1 MNGDH
6 KENEEWE
13 RNTLKS
19 KESVKIQKKNPGEW
33 FTGTMEMK

>member
-6 KENEEWE
+6 MENEESE

-19 KESVKIQKKNPGEW
+19 KESVKIQKKTQVSDLLGPW
-33 FTGTMEMK
+33 R